1 MPIWVLLHVPVV
13 ITMELLILLL
23 DTIVLNELCCITTS
37 TDILFILLLK
47 VVAICK
53 EAGTKLADSVVE
65 QLFTQVLKVSAILS
79 QPLTT
84 NCHYWRRCASVAVER
99 NSSRWWK
106 GSEPGTCYFNPP
118 GGPPIKK
125 WRGCSLWAVNCRL
138 WSLLGCL
145 RWKTTIFAHS
155 GID

>member
-1 MPIWVLLHVPVV
+1 MAIWVLLHVPVV

-84 NCHYWRRCASVAVER
+84 NCHY
-99 NSSRWWK
+99 
-106 GSEPGTCYFNPP
+106 
-118 GGPPIKK
+118 
-125 WRGCSLWAVNCRL
+125 
-138 WSLLGCL
+138 
-145 RWKTTIFAHS
+145 
-155 GID
+155 